1 MAIQYGILALLDRQP
16 MHGYELKEEL
26 QAEIGSHFEI
36 NFGTLY
42 RHLERLLKDECVEC
56 RVIPQPRFP
65 DRKVYSITDKGRQ
78 AWLDWLLEPI
88 TGGSVLKN
96 DFYVK
101 LVLSFASP
109 VDPGDVIDR
118 QRQADLRLMQAL
130 TKLRLAADPALQIR
144 WTLLLDAAIFQ
155 TEARLKWLEVCRE
168 SLRQARRADEKAVG
182 PDELCRV
189 LELTNKSGKSADASL
204 TGAAKSPKKGAPIA

>member
-1 MAIQYGILALLDRQP
+1 MTIRYGVLALLDRKP

-26 QAEIGSHFEI
+26 QAEIGSHYEI

-42 RHLERLLKDECVEC
+42 RHLERLLKDDWVAC
-56 RVIPQPRFP
+56 RIVAQPRFP
-65 DRKVYSITDKGRQ
+65 DRKVYSITDVGRRV
-78 AWLDWLLEPI
+78 WIDWLLEPI

-109 VDPGDVIDR
+109 VDPGDVIDK

-168 SLRQARRADEKAVG
+168 SLKQARFADEKAVG
-182 PDELCRV
+182 PDELKEV
-189 LELTNKSGKSADASL
+189 LDRATSQ
-204 TGAAKSPKKGAPIA
+204 KKGVPIA

>member
-1 MAIQYGILALLDRQP
+1 MTIKYGILALLDRRP

-26 QAEIGSHFEI
+26 QAEIGSHYEI

-42 RHLERLLKDECVEC
+42 RQLERLLKDACVGYE
-56 RVIPQPRFP
+56 VVPQPRFP
-65 DRKVYSITDKGRQ
+65 DRKVFSITKKGRRV
-78 AWLDWLLEPI
+78 WVDWLLEPI

-101 LVLSFASP
+101 LVLSFGSP
-109 VDPGDVIDR
+109 VNPSDVING

-168 SLRQARRADEKAVG
+168 SLVTARFADEKTVAA
-182 PDELCRV
+182 DELHDV
-189 LELTNKSGKSADASL
+189 LEP
-204 TGAAKSPKKGAPIA
+204 AAEGVEGPKKGAPVA

>member
-1 MAIQYGILALLDRQP
+1 MTIKYGVLALLDRQP

-26 QAEIGSHFEI
+26 QAEIGSHYEI

-56 RVIPQPRFP
+56 RVVPQPRFP

-78 AWLDWLLEPI
+78 VWVDWLLEPI
-88 TGGSVLKN
+88 AGGSVLKN

-109 VDPGDVIDR
+109 VNPRDLIDG
-118 QRQADLRLMQAL
+118 QRQADLRLMQSL
-130 TKLRLAADPALQIR
+130 TKLRLSADPALQIR

-168 SLRQARRADEKAVG
+168 SLSQARCADEKAVG
-182 PDELCRV
+182 ADELRHMR
-189 LELTNKSGKSADASL
+189 ELIE
-204 TGAAKSPKKGAPIA
+204 KGAPIA